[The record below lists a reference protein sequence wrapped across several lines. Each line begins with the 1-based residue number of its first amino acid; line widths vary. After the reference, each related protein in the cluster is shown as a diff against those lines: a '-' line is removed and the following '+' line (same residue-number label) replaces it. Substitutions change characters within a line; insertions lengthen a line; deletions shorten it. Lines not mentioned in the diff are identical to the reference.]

1 MMVTQGM
8 RAVVSPGRTWIKP
21 FQKKKTFRKII
32 ITGETFAVFN
42 LLVFFCAGTYLT
54 IRKIRKKKKSSGPG
68 CSNVG

>member
-21 FQKKKTFRKII
+21 FQKKTFRKII

-54 IRKIRKKKKSSGPG
+54 IRKIRKKKKSSDPG